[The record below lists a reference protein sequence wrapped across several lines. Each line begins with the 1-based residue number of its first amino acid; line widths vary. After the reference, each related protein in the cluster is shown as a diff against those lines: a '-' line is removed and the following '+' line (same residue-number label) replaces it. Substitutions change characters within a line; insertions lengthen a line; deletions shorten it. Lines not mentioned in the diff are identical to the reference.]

1 MRRMKNTSFQTA
13 VLVVAAMLVG
23 GVLDRAW
30 LNGIIPTASA
40 QEGRAGAPAA
50 PPKPMTPAEMQ
61 TEIERLKTLVPSYS
75 HPMQDVAINWAS
87 LWFAAQKKNWPLA
100 RYFYNEARSHI
111 AWTVRINPNDKVN
124 GEIVDLKSI
133 YDAIDTSSLM
143 MVKDAIDKQNSAQ
156 FTAAYKT
163 MLESCYSCHK
173 AAGKP
178 MIRPQ
183 IPAAP
188 ILTIVNNDPAASW
201 PD

>member
-1 MRRMKNTSFQTA
+1 MTHTSVRTA
-13 VLVVAAMLVG
+13 VLIVAAMLVG
-23 GVLDRAW
+23 GVLDRVW
-30 LNGIIPTASA
+30 LAGIVSTASA
-40 QEGRAGAPAA
+40 QEGRAGAPA
-50 PPKPMTPAEMQ
+50 PPMTQAQMQ
-61 TEIERLKTLVPSYS
+61 AEIERLKTLVPSYS

-124 GEIVDLKSI
+124 NEIVDLKSI

-143 MVKDAIDKQNSAQ
+143 MVRDAIEKQNSTQ

-183 IPAAP
+183 IPTAQ
-188 ILTIVNNDPAASW
+188 ILTIVNNDPAATW

>member
-1 MRRMKNTSFQTA
+1 MKNISLQTA
-13 VLVVAAMLVG
+13 ALIVGAVVLGA
-23 GVLDRAW
+23 VLDRAW
-30 LNGIIPTASA
+30 VNGIPTAAA
-40 QEGRAGAPAA
+40 QEGRAAGPAA

-61 TEIERLKTLVPSYS
+61 AEIERLKTLVPSYS

-143 MVKDAIDKQNSAQ
+143 MVRDAIEKQNSSQ
-156 FTAAYKT
+156 FVAAYKT

-173 AAGKP
+173 SAGKP

-183 IPAAP
+183 IPTAQV
-188 ILTIVNNDPAASW
+188 LTIVNLDPAATW
-201 PD
+201 PQ

>member
-1 MRRMKNTSFQTA
+1 MKKISFRTA
-13 VLVVAAMLVG
+13 ALIVAGMLVG
-23 GVLDRAW
+23 GLLDRLWMA
-30 LNGIIPTASA
+30 GVVPIASA
-40 QEGRAGAPAA
+40 QEARAGAPAA
-50 PPKPMTPAEMQ
+50 PPKPMTAAEMQ
-61 TEIERLKTLVPSYS
+61 AEIERLKTLVPSYS

-124 GEIVDLKSI
+124 DEIVDLKSI

-143 MVKDAIDKQNSAQ
+143 MVRAAIEKQNSTQ
-156 FTAAYKT
+156 FVAAYKT

-183 IPAAP
+183 IPTAQV
-188 ILTIVNNDPAASW
+188 LTIVNLDPAATW
-201 PD
+201 PE

>member
-1 MRRMKNTSFQTA
+1 MSNPSFRTA
-13 VLVVAAMLVG
+13 VLIAAGILIGGTLDRVWQHGVVAVAE
-23 GVLDRAW
+23 
-30 LNGIIPTASA
+30 A
-40 QEGRAGAPAA
+40 QEARAGAPPA

-61 TEIERLKTLVPSYS
+61 AEIERLKTLVPSYS
-75 HPMQDVAINWAS
+75 HSMQDVAINWTN

-133 YDAIDTSSLM
+133 YDAIDTSSLA
-143 MVKDAIDKQNSAQ
+143 MVKDAIDKQNSTMFVAN
-156 FTAAYKT
+156 YKT

-183 IPAAP
+183 IPTSASM
-188 ILTIVNNDPAASW
+188 TIVNYDPNATW
-201 PD
+201 PE

>member
-1 MRRMKNTSFQTA
+1 
-13 VLVVAAMLVG
+13 MLAG
-23 GVLDRAW
+23 GMLDRIW
-30 LNGIIPTASA
+30 LAGIVSTAAA
-40 QEGRAGAPAA
+40 QEGRAGAPAG
-50 PPKPMTPAEMQ
+50 PPKQMTPAEMQ
-61 TEIERLKTLVPSYS
+61 AEIERLKTLVPSYS

-143 MVKDAIDKQNSAQ
+143 MVRDAIEKQNSTQ
-156 FTAAYKT
+156 FVAAYKT

-178 MIRPQ
+178 MIKPQ
-183 IPAAP
+183 IPTAAV
-188 ILTIVNNDPAASW
+188 LTIVNTDPAATW
-201 PD
+201 PQ

>member
-1 MRRMKNTSFQTA
+1 MNNLSLRTA
-13 VLVVAAMLVG
+13 ALILGALFVG
-23 GVLDRAW
+23 AGLDRMW
-30 LNGIIPTASA
+30 VSGIVPTVAA
-40 QEGRAGAPAA
+40 QEGRAGAAAA

-61 TEIERLKTLVPSYS
+61 AEIERLKTLVPSYS

-143 MVKDAIDKQNSAQ
+143 MVREAIEKQNSTQ
-156 FTAAYKT
+156 FGSAYKT

-183 IPAAP
+183 IPTAP
-188 ILTIVNNDPAASW
+188 VLTIVNIDPAATW
-201 PD
+201 PQ

>member
-1 MRRMKNTSFQTA
+1 MR
-13 VLVVAAMLVG
+13 
-23 GVLDRAW
+23 D
-30 LNGIIPTASA
+30 
-40 QEGRAGAPAA
+40 GRAGAAA
-50 PPKPMTPAEMQ
+50 PPPKPMTPAEMQ
-61 TEIERLKTLVPSYS
+61 AEIERLKTLVPSYS

-143 MVKDAIDKQNSAQ
+143 MVREAIEKQNSTQ
-156 FTAAYKT
+156 FVAAYKT

-173 AAGKP
+173 SAGKP

-183 IPAAP
+183 IPTASA
-188 ILTIVNNDPAASW
+188 LTIVNTDPAATW
-201 PD
+201 PQ

>member
-1 MRRMKNTSFQTA
+1 MTNAWFRS
-13 VLVVAAMLVG
+13 AALIGCGALIG
-23 GVLDRAW
+23 GVVDRAW
-30 LNGIIPTASA
+30 QSGIVTAAAA
-40 QEGRAGAPAA
+40 QEGRATA
-50 PPKPMTPAEMQ
+50 PPAPMNAAQMQ
-61 TEIERLKTLVPSYS
+61 AEIERLKTLVPSYS

-143 MVKDAIDKQNSAQ
+143 DVRTAIEKENSAQ
-156 FTAAYKT
+156 FTTAYKT

-173 AAGKP
+173 AAGKQ

-183 IPAAP
+183 IPTANA
-188 ILTIVNNDPAASW
+188 LTIVNYDPAATW
-201 PD
+201 PQ

>member
-1 MRRMKNTSFQTA
+1 MAKMHTRTIA
-13 VLVVAAMLVG
+13 LVACGALLGVVIDRVGQAGIVPAA
-23 GVLDRAW
+23 A
-30 LNGIIPTASA
+30 A
-40 QEGRAGAPAA
+40 QEGRATA
-50 PPKPMTPAEMQ
+50 PPAPMTPAQMQ
-61 TEIERLKTLVPSYS
+61 AEIERLKTLVPSYS

-87 LWFAAQKKNWPLA
+87 VWFAAQKKNWPLA

-111 AWTVRINPNDKVN
+111 AWTVRINPNARVD

-143 MVKDAIDKQNSAQ
+143 DVRTAIDKQNPAQ
-156 FTAAYKT
+156 FVAAYKT

-183 IPAAP
+183 VPTSAA
-188 ILTIVNNDPAASW
+188 LSVVNYDPAATW
-201 PD
+201 PQ

>member
-1 MRRMKNTSFQTA
+1 MKNLSCQTA
-13 VLVVAAMLVG
+13 ALILSACAFGALLDRVWVNTFVPTVAA
-23 GVLDRAW
+23 
-30 LNGIIPTASA
+30 
-40 QEGRAGAPAA
+40 QESGRAGAPAA
-50 PPKPMTPAEMQ
+50 PKPMTSAEMQ
-61 TEIERLKTLVPSYS
+61 AEIERLKTLVPSYS

-143 MVKDAIDKQNSAQ
+143 MVREAIEKQNSTQ
-156 FTAAYKT
+156 FASAYKT

-183 IPAAP
+183 IPTAQV
-188 ILTIVNNDPAASW
+188 LTIVNLDPAATW
-201 PD
+201 PQ

>member
-1 MRRMKNTSFQTA
+1 MKNLFLQTA
-13 VLVVAAMLVG
+13 ALILSALVFGA
-23 GVLDRAW
+23 VLDRMW
-30 LNGIIPTASA
+30 MNGVVPTVAA
-40 QEGRAGAPAA
+40 QEGRAGGAA
-50 PPKPMTPAEMQ
+50 APKPMTPTEMQ
-61 TEIERLKTLVPSYS
+61 AEIERLKTLVPSYS

-87 LWFAAQKKNWPLA
+87 LWFAAQRKNWPRA

-143 MVKDAIDKQNSAQ
+143 MVREAIEKQNSTQ
-156 FTAAYKT
+156 FVAAYKT

-183 IPAAP
+183 IP
-188 ILTIVNNDPAASW
+188 IVQVLTMVN
-201 PD
+201 

>member
-1 MRRMKNTSFQTA
+1 MMTNAWFRSA
-13 VLVVAAMLVG
+13 VLLACGILVG
-23 GVLDRAW
+23 GVLDRVW
-30 LNGIIPTASA
+30 QHGIIPTAAA
-40 QEGRAGAPAA
+40 QGARAAGPAT
-50 PPKPMTPAEMQ
+50 PPPPMTPAQMQ

-111 AWTVRINPNDKVN
+111 AWTVRINPMDKVN
-124 GEIVDLKSI
+124 GEFVDLQSI

-143 MVKDAIDKQNSAQ
+143 DVRTAIEKENSAQ
-156 FTAAYKT
+156 FTTAYKT

-173 AAGKP
+173 SAGKA

-183 IPAAP
+183 IPTATGV
-188 ILTIVNNDPAASW
+188 TIVNYDPAATW
-201 PD
+201 PQ

>member
-1 MRRMKNTSFQTA
+1 MSKMHTRTIA
-13 VLVVAAMLVG
+13 LVACGALLGMVI
-23 GVLDRAW
+23 DRAW
-30 LNGIIPTASA
+30 QADVVPAAAA
-40 QEGRAGAPAA
+40 QEARATA
-50 PPKPMTPAEMQ
+50 PPAPMTPAQMQ
-61 TEIERLKTLVPSYS
+61 AEIERLKTLVPSYS

-87 LWFAAQKKNWPLA
+87 VWFAAQKKNWPLA

-111 AWTVRINPNDKVN
+111 AWTVRINPNARVD

-143 MVKDAIDKQNSAQ
+143 DVRTAIEKQNSMQ
-156 FTAAYKT
+156 FVAAYKT

-183 IPAAP
+183 VPTSSA
-188 ILTIVNNDPAASW
+188 LSVVNYDPAATW
-201 PD
+201 PQ

>member
-1 MRRMKNTSFQTA
+1 
-13 VLVVAAMLVG
+13 VAERHHSYRV
-23 GVLDRAW
+23 
-30 LNGIIPTASA
+30 SA
-40 QEGRAGAPAA
+40 GRARRRSSRTSQTDDAGRDADRNRTAENARPVVLASDAGRRYQLGEPLVCGA
-50 PPKPMTPAEMQ
+50 E
-61 TEIERLKTLVPSYS
+61 EER
-75 HPMQDVAINWAS
+75 
-87 LWFAAQKKNWPLA
+87 PLA

-188 ILTIVNNDPAASW
+188 ILTIVNNDPAATW

>member
-1 MRRMKNTSFQTA
+1 MKSISLQTA
-13 VLVVAAMLVG
+13 AMIIGALVLGAL
-23 GVLDRAW
+23 LDRVW
-30 LNGIIPTASA
+30 VSGIIPAVAA
-40 QEGRAGAPAA
+40 QEGRAGAAA
-50 PPKPMTPAEMQ
+50 PPPKPMTPAEMQ

-143 MVKDAIDKQNSAQ
+143 MVREAIEKQNSTQ
-156 FTAAYKT
+156 FVAAYKT

-173 AAGKP
+173 SAGKP

-183 IPAAP
+183 IPTASA
-188 ILTIVNNDPAASW
+188 LTIVNTDPAATW
-201 PD
+201 PQ

>member
-1 MRRMKNTSFQTA
+1 MTM
-13 VLVVAAMLVG
+13 
-23 GVLDRAW
+23 
-30 LNGIIPTASA
+30 A
-40 QEGRAGAPAA
+40 Q
-50 PPKPMTPAEMQ
+50 MQ
-61 TEIERLKTLVPSYS
+61 AEIERLKTLTPSYS

-100 RYFYNEARSHI
+100 RYFYNEARSHM

-143 MVKDAIDKQNSAQ
+143 MVRDAIEKQSSVQ

-183 IPAAP
+183 IPTSP
-188 ILTIVNNDPAASW
+188 ILTMVNNDPAATW

>member
-1 MRRMKNTSFQTA
+1 MTQTYFRTAA
-13 VLVVAAMLVG
+13 VILIAMLAG
-23 GVLDRAW
+23 GMLDRIW
-30 LNGIIPTASA
+30 LAGLVSTASA
-40 QEGRAGAPAA
+40 QEGRPAA
-50 PPKPMTPAEMQ
+50 PAGPPKQMTPAEMQ

-133 YDAIDTSSLM
+133 YDAIDTSSLT
-143 MVKDAIDKQNSAQ
+143 MVKDAIEKQNSAQ
-156 FTAAYKT
+156 FVAAYKT

-183 IPAAP
+183 IPTAQV
-188 ILTIVNNDPAASW
+188 LTIVNIDPNATW
-201 PD
+201 PE

>member
-1 MRRMKNTSFQTA
+1 MKNTSLHTA
-13 VLVVAAMLVG
+13 ALILAAALLG
-23 GVLDRAW
+23 AVLDRAW
-30 LNGIIPTASA
+30 VNGIIPTASA
-40 QEGRAGAPAA
+40 QEGRAGAAA
-50 PPKPMTPAEMQ
+50 AAPKPMTPAEMQ
-61 TEIERLKTLVPSYS
+61 AEIERLKTLVPSYS

-87 LWFAAQKKNWPLA
+87 LWFAAQRKNWPLA

-143 MVKDAIDKQNSAQ
+143 MVREAIEKQNSAQ
-156 FTAAYKT
+156 FVAAYKT

-183 IPAAP
+183 IPTASA
-188 ILTIVNNDPAASW
+188 LTIVNLDPAATW
-201 PD
+201 PQ

>member
-1 MRRMKNTSFQTA
+1 MTSKAWFRS
-13 VLVVAAMLVG
+13 AALIVCGILIG
-23 GVLDRAW
+23 GVLDRMW
-30 LNGIIPTASA
+30 QYGIIPAASA
-40 QEGRAGAPAA
+40 QEGRAGGTAA

-61 TEIERLKTLVPSYS
+61 EEIERLKTLVPSYS

-87 LWFAAQKKNWPLA
+87 LWFAAQRKNWPLA

-143 MVKDAIDKQNSAQ
+143 MVRDAIEKQNSTQ
-156 FTAAYKT
+156 FVAAYKT

-173 AAGKP
+173 SAGKP

-183 IPAAP
+183 IPTASA
-188 ILTIVNNDPAASW
+188 LTIVNLDPAATW
-201 PD
+201 PQ

>member
-1 MRRMKNTSFQTA
+1 VIA
-13 VLVVAAMLVG
+13 AAMMVG

-30 LNGIIPTASA
+30 ENGILSTASA
-40 QEGRAGAPAA
+40 QEARVGAPAA

-61 TEIERLKTLVPSYS
+61 AEIERLKTLVPSYS

-111 AWTVRINPNDKVN
+111 
-124 GEIVDLKSI
+124 
-133 YDAIDTSSLM
+133 DTSSLM
-143 MVKDAIDKQNSAQ
+143 MVRDAIEKQNAAQ

-178 MIRPQ
+178 MLRPQ
-183 IPAAP
+183 VPTAP
-188 ILTIVNNDPAASW
+188 VLTIVNNDPAATW

>member
-1 MRRMKNTSFQTA
+1 MKNISLQTA
-13 VLVVAAMLVG
+13 ALICGALIVG
-23 GVLDRAW
+23 AVLDRVW
-30 LNGIIPTASA
+30 VNGIIPAASA
-40 QEGRAGAPAA
+40 QEGRAGGAAA

-61 TEIERLKTLVPSYS
+61 AEIERLKTLVPSYS

-87 LWFAAQKKNWPLA
+87 LWFAAQRKNWPLA

-143 MVKDAIDKQNSAQ
+143 MVREAIEKQNSAQ
-156 FTAAYKT
+156 FVAAYKT

-173 AAGKP
+173 SAGKP

-183 IPAAP
+183 IPAAQA
-188 ILTIVNNDPAASW
+188 LTIVNLDPGATW
-201 PD
+201 PQ